1 MKECALCGSEINTLS
16 RGWKR
21 LDGGEKVCQFCA
33 KGGEEDGK
41 TTEVTNCSH
50 D

>member
-1 MKECALCGSEINTLS
+1 MTDCALCGSEINTLS

-21 LDGGEKVCQFCA
+21 LDGGEKVCRFCV
-33 KGGEEDGK
+33 KGGEDDGGK
-41 TTEVTNCSH
+41 TDVADGSH